1 MHVKSL
7 NKIISHNNQGG
18 RNSTS
23 KLRFYIIY
31 DFKYAYASELIDK
44 FNFKFEKP

>member
-7 NKIISHNNQGG
+7 KKIISWNNQGG

-23 KLRFYIIY
+23 KLRFYIICDY
-31 DFKYAYASELIDK
+31 KYAYASELIDK
-44 FNFKFEKP
+44 LSLKNPK